1 MCSPIWKLVSTHPP
15 MRIDY
20 TSPPQ
25 STQATLGAAEPV
37 PTTKILKKILKVTST
52 TKHKNTAK
60 GTIIYTHRVYYLLL
74 KLENN
79 KV

>member
-1 MCSPIWKLVSTHPP
+1 

-25 STQATLGAAEPV
+25 STQATLQAAEPV
-37 PTTKILKKILKVTST
+37 PATKILKKMLKVTST
-52 TKHKNTAK
+52 TKHKNIAK

-79 KV
+79 EV

>member
-37 PTTKILKKILKVTST
+37 PTTKILKKILKVTSAI
-52 TKHKNTAK
+52 KHRNTAK
-60 GTIIYTHRVYYLLL
+60 EIINCTHRVYSLLL
-74 KLENN
+74 KLEKN